1 MNIFAKDENNKDIIL
16 DSTKEHQI
24 MMEWEKPYMKKCIQ
38 KLQPF
43 GDVLEIGFG
52 FGYSATEIQK
62 FPINSYT
69 IIECD
74 KNTYQRALK
83 WKKNYNHTINL
94 IFEKW
99 ENIYQDLPQFDCIFF
114 DDYDIETLKRC
125 KIDSS
130 IQCRNIYFIET
141 IKYNLKDYV
150 RFSFYCALNKKTL
163 EQYKIQWNYTLNHYW
178 KNINFQEYKI
188 NVPQNCKYIL
198 DQSLYCPL
206 IEIKKIFNYN

>member
-24 MMEWEKPYMKKCIQ
+24 MMEWEKPYMKKYIQ

-83 WKKNYNHTINL
+83 WKKNYNHTINV
-94 IFEKW
+94 IFGKW
-99 ENIYQDLPQFDCIFF
+99 ENIYQTLPQFDCIFF
-114 DDYDIETLKRC
+114 DDYDIETLERC
-125 KIDSS
+125 KIEPSTP
-130 IQCRNIYFIET
+130 CRNIYFIKK
-141 IKYNLKDYV
+141 IKNNLKDYS
-150 RFSFYCALNKKTL
+150 RLSFYCASNIRDIK
-163 EQYKIQWNYTLNHYW
+163 NYEEHWKYIFGHCL
-178 KNINFQEYKI
+178 KNISFQEYKTS
-188 NVPQNCKYIL
+188 VPENCKYIAN
-198 DQSLYCPL
+198 QSLYCPL
-206 IEIKKIFNYN
+206 IEMKKIFNYN